1 MSSFCN
7 QMNTSACLLEHVDI
21 SENKINDDCERE
33 LADALGSK
41 SLKRMILKGNSL
53 FGAGKAILDAVLA
66 NPNITHVDLQANF
79 IDINI
84 IYALDRVLQEHR
96 DEKVRQ
102 VAPLLSAEKEDITHH
117 HVLHWTQTQKA
128 IKNAKLTLLF
138 ENKVLKE
145 E

>member
-1 MSSFCN
+1 MRSFCN
-7 QMNTSACLLEHVDI
+7 QMNAATCLLEHVDI

-41 SLKRMILKGNSL
+41 SLKRMILKGNVL
-53 FGAGKAILDAVLA
+53 FAAGKAIYNAVLA
-66 NPNITHVDLQANF
+66 NPNVTHVDLQTNF

-96 DEKVRQ
+96 DEIVRQ
-102 VAPLLSAEKEDITHH
+102 VAPLLSAEKEDITRH

-128 IKNAKLTLLF
+128 IKNAKMTLFLD
-138 ENKVLKE
+138 
-145 E
+145 